1 MRYGLFRGGC
11 GKHPSGVVY
20 EIGLLLGCHQFVEFH
35 YLRAI
40 NASIVEKLWCASE
53 ELIHTYFEK
62 VGKLAKR
69 FKRRL
74 AISLF
79 ITSVSCSSQT
89 ASKSHFSLE

>member
-40 NASIVEKLWCASE
+40 NASVVEKLRLVRDTQKIIGSY
-53 ELIHTYFEK
+53 LIK
-62 VGKLAKR
+62 VNNLY
-69 FKRRL
+69 
-74 AISLF
+74 
-79 ITSVSCSSQT
+79 
-89 ASKSHFSLE
+89 

>member
-40 NASIVEKLWCASE
+40 NASVVEKLWCASE
-53 ELIHTYFEK
+53 ELIHTYFKK
-62 VGKLAKR
+62 VGKLTQNLWRHFVK
-69 FKRRL
+69 
-74 AISLF
+74 SLF
-79 ITSVSCSSQT
+79 ILSISI
-89 ASKSHFSLE
+89 ASDA

>member
-62 VGKLAKR
+62 VGKFAQCFIIR
-69 FKRRL
+69 FPL
-74 AISLF
+74 SSF
-79 ITSVSCSSQT
+79 ITRKHLWAYPYSGSNV
-89 ASKSHFSLE
+89 